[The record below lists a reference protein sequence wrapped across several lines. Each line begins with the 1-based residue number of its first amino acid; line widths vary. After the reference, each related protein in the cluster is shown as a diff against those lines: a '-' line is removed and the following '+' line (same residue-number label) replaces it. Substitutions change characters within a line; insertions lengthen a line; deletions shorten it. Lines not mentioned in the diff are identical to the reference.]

1 MNEQSMQKLAELAVR
16 SGVSIQIGDDVII
29 RAPVIALPLIRKVAE
44 EAYKAGAARVHV
56 SYKDD
61 EISRLHYK
69 YESKETLGKPFPFIL
84 DELNYFDKPNS
95 AIISILSEDPDAY
108 ANTNIDK
115 ITAYRRAINKG
126 AEPFY
131 SAMMLSKTRW
141 TVIAYPNQAWAKKAF
156 PDLSDEAALDKLE
169 EYIVHASRCDTPNPV
184 HEWAE
189 HSKRL
194 HARSEILNKLDVD
207 YFEYKNSLG
216 TNIKLGM
223 PKGYVFMGGSERA
236 ESGIDFNAN
245 IPSEEVFSAPD
256 RNRADGVVHASM
268 PLVYNGKVIKDF
280 WIKFKDGAV
289 ESYDAKENK
298 DVLKSII
305 ETDENSNRLGEIAL
319 VPYSSPISD
328 LNTLFFETLFDEN
341 ASCHLA
347 LGQAYATCLEGGGNM
362 TKEEL
367 MAHGVNDSHT
377 HVDFMIGT
385 SDLSITAATR
395 DGKEVQIFKDGN
407 FVI

>member
-1 MNEQSMQKLAELAVR
+1 MNEKSMQKLAELAVR
-16 SGVSIQIGDDVII
+16 SGVNIQIGDDVII
-29 RAPVIALPLIRKVAE
+29 RAPVIAMPLIRKVTE
-44 EAYKAGAARVHV
+44 EAYKSGAARVRV
-56 SYKDD
+56 SYIDD
-61 EISRLHYK
+61 EINRLKYK
-69 YESKETLGKPFPFIL
+69 YESKETLSNPFPFIL

-95 AIISILSEDPDAY
+95 AIISIISDDPDAF
-108 ANTNIDK
+108 ADTDIDK
-115 ITAYRRAINKG
+115 ITAYRRAMNTG
-126 AEPFY
+126 AERFY
-131 SAMMLSKTRW
+131 SAMMLGKTRW
-141 TVIAYPNQAWAKKAF
+141 TIIAYPNQAWAKKAF
-156 PDLSDEAALDKLE
+156 PDLSEKAALDKLE

-184 HEWAE
+184 QEWAE

-216 TNIKLGM
+216 TNLKLGM
-223 PKGYVFMGGSERA
+223 PKGYLFMGGSERA
-236 ESGIDFNAN
+236 ESGIYFNAN

-256 RNRADGVVHASM
+256 RNRADGIVYASM
-268 PLVYNGKVIKDF
+268 PLVYNGKIIKDF

-289 ESYDAKENK
+289 ESYDAQENK

-328 LNTLFFETLFDEN
+328 LKTLFFETLFDEN
-341 ASCHLA
+341 ASCHIA
-347 LGQAYATCLEGGGNM
+347 LGKAYATCLEGGGDM

-367 MAHGVNDSHT
+367 LAHGVNDSHA

-385 SDLSITAATR
+385 SDLSIIATTK
-395 DGKEVQIFKDGN
+395 DGKKVQIFKDGN